1 MNSLEVLCVHE
12 KSCELVAIK
21 LKSEE
26 YAQAYVVNAALHSA
40 IHRLGVVIV
49 VVLRACGMKLLV
61 ALFIVCLLEKNVCAD
76 SRVVEL
82 FVVLDGGGGDVYV
95 NAADCAVFMLD

>member
-12 KSCELVAIK
+12 KSRELVAVK

-26 YAQAYVVNAALHSA
+26 YTQAYVVDSALHSA
-40 IHRLGVVIV
+40 IHRLGVVVV

-61 ALFIVCLLEKNVCAD
+61 ALFVVCLLEEDVCAD
-76 SRVVEL
+76 SGVVEL